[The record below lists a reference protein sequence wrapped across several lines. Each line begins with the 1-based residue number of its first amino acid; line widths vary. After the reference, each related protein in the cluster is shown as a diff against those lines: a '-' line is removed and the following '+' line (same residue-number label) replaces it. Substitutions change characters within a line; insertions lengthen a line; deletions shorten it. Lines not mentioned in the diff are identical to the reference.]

1 MKIEIKQ
8 LKKIINEVLTEV
20 SSYPKSVGH
29 LYANIAGDSRYSD
42 TLNIEYNPT
51 DDTVTVSIN
60 SGSPSGGMD
69 SFAPTASSKD
79 FTRTVPATA
88 KDVMPVIK
96 RIISNDQWLFKQ
108 YGKPTKKFR
117 WNNNSLVGLNMS
129 NLASAIANA
138 KGQEF

>member
-1 MKIEIKQ
+1 
-8 LKKIINEVLTEV
+8 
-20 SSYPKSVGH
+20 
-29 LYANIAGDSRYSD
+29 
-42 TLNIEYNPT
+42 
-51 DDTVTVSIN
+51 
-60 SGSPSGGMD
+60 
-69 SFAPTASSKD
+69 
-79 FTRTVPATA
+79 
-88 KDVMPVIK
+88 MPVIK